1 MNQSGMEASHLKIMY
16 GGHTAVED
24 FSFSAPIGRI
34 TALIGPNGAGK
45 TSIFNACN
53 GLLRPAGGT
62 VELKGTDVTHWTPAR
77 RARHGLGR
85 TFQRMELCRAMTV
98 TENVALG
105 RECVAVGG
113 NALRQVFSSP
123 KERTTIGRVTAEA
136 IERCGLADFAPRP
149 VGTLSTGQ
157 CRLVELARVLAGGF
171 ELLLLDEPSS
181 GLDDEETH
189 EFGRILRSVVG
200 DGEHG
205 ILIVEHDMAL
215 VMDVCDYVYVLDFG
229 HCIFSGTPAETQ
241 ASDVVRAAYLGESA
255 AVDAAVGA
263 TELVS

>member
-1 MNQSGMEASHLKIMY
+1 MSTGMDASNLKIMY

-53 GLLRPAGGT
+53 GLLRPAGGK
-62 VELKGTDVTHWTPAR
+62 VELNGSDVTSWTPAR
-77 RARHGLGR
+77 RARIGLGR

-98 TENVALG
+98 RENVALG
-105 RECVAVGG
+105 RECVTVGG
-113 NALRQVFSSP
+113 NFFRQVFSSP
-123 KERTTIGRVTAEA
+123 KERGTIGVATSEA
-136 IERCGLADFAPRP
+136 IELCGLSDFADRL

-157 CRLVELARVLAGGF
+157 CRLVELARVIAGGF
-171 ELLLLDEPSS
+171 TLLLLDEPSS
-181 GLDDEETH
+181 GLDDDETH
-189 EFGRILRSVVG
+189 RFGQILRTIVG
-200 DGEHG
+200 EGDHG
-205 ILIVEHDMAL
+205 ILLVEHDMAL

-255 AVDAAVGA
+255 TVEAAVEA
-263 TELVS
+263 AEVLS